1 MDSMAQQ
8 PTFHE
13 DLGREQEVKAG
24 SERAL
29 GIVFAIVFI
38 IVALWPLINDG
49 AIRHWA
55 MIVAGVFLALGLI
68 APKLLK
74 PLNWVWFRF
83 GLLLHKIISPIVM
96 ALLFFTTVTPIAL
109 MMKIFGK
116 DSLHRKFDESAK
128 SYWIEREPPGPD
140 PETMRHQF

>member
-1 MDSMAQQ
+1 LMTQQ

-13 DLGREQEVKAG
+13 NLGREQEVKAG

-29 GIVFAIVFI
+29 GIVFSIVFMI
-38 IVALWPLINDG
+38 IALWPLIGDG
-49 AIRHWA
+49 AIRLWA
-55 MIVAGVFLALGLI
+55 LIVAGAFLALGLI

-83 GLLLHKIISPIVM
+83 GLLLHKIINPIIM

-116 DSLHRKFDESAK
+116 DSLHRKFDASAK
-128 SYWIEREPPGPD
+128 SYWIERQPPGPD
-140 PETMRHQF
+140 PETMRNQF

>member
-1 MDSMAQQ
+1 MAQQ

-13 DLGREQEVKAG
+13 DLTREHEVKAG

-29 GIVFAIVFI
+29 GIVFAMVFLIVG
-38 IVALWPLINDG
+38 LWPLLG
-49 AIRHWA
+49 EGTIRPWA
-55 MIVAGVFLALGLI
+55 LIVAGVFLTLGLL

-83 GLLLHKIISPIVM
+83 GLLLHKIVNPIIM

-109 MMKIFGK
+109 IMKIFGK
-116 DSLHRKFDESAK
+116 DSLHRKFDASAK
-128 SYWIEREPPGPD
+128 SYWIERQPPGPD
-140 PETMRHQF
+140 PKTMRNQF